1 MAEELTS
8 RRGETAAHARLKR
21 LALIWAQAHG
31 YSICAI
37 EVRLPQCR
45 YRADIVAFRPK
56 PKNATSTAL
65 FECKQAL
72 ADLRKDNA
80 CSPELRT
87 RLQTVHRRRLLLEKH
102 LRVHYP
108 HLRVADSLFPEFD
121 SHNFAAIEH
130 HNYHQVLRELNALQN
145 RLSDCAKFEN
155 LLRYGCANLCFLV
168 VPDGLFR
175 PAEIPIGWGALVES
189 DGLLTLRC
197 KPVWHETLPENRL
210 AILQRIAAAST
221 RAVNRRLEITLSDVI
236 GARARSCLQ

>member
-1 MAEELTS
+1 M
-8 RRGETAAHARLKR
+8 
-21 LALIWAQAHG
+21 
-31 YSICAI
+31 
-37 EVRLPQCR
+37 EVTLPRCR
-45 YRADIVAFRPK
+45 YRADVATYRPK
-56 PKNATSTAL
+56 GKQRGATAI

-72 ADLRKDNA
+72 VDLRRDNG
-80 CSPELRT
+80 CTSTTMR
-87 RLQTVHRRRLLLEKH
+87 RLEKVHHRREVLERN

-108 HLRVADSLFPEFD
+108 ALRVADSLFAEFD

-168 VPDGLFR
+168 VPDELFR